1 MIRFIC
7 LLSLLLLTA
16 CGFTPVYGT
25 QGTADETTMFEGLTQ
40 VDIAIIPNREG
51 QFLRN
56 ALIDRFY
63 KNGAPDAPRYILRV
77 NPIGEQTYNFDI
89 TIESEAT
96 RRQLRLNTKMSLVDT
111 QSKKTVLTRNLLS
124 IASYNVLQSEFS
136 TIVTEQAAR
145 DDALNDLARQI
156 ELQIKLYLK

>member
-1 MIRFIC
+1 MRFIF
-7 LLSLLLLTA
+7 LFSLLLLTA

-25 QGTADETTMFEGLTQ
+25 QGTANEANIVEGLTQ

-63 KNGAPDAPRYILRV
+63 KNGIPDTPRYILRI
-77 NPIGEQTYNFDI
+77 NPIGEQNYDFDI

-96 RRQLRLNTKMSLVDT
+96 RRQLRLNTRMTLVDT

-156 ELQIKLYLK
+156 ELQTKLYLK

>member
-1 MIRFIC
+1 MK
-7 LLSLLLLTA
+7 LKK
-16 CGFTPVYGT
+16 FTPVYGT
-25 QGTADETTMFEGLTQ
+25 QGTADETTMFEGLTE